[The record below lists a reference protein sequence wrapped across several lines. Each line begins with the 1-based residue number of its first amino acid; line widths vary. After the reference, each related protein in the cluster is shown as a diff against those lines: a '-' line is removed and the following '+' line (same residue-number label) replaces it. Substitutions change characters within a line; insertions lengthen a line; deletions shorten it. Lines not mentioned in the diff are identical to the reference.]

1 MGEIWKPSDCSKLK
15 LKVKKRSSLSG
26 KVLKSGPLSPLS
38 NNLGGRVGKNVKT
51 VKRKNPFQC
60 DSIRLK
66 LAKCKEATSENKEN
80 ELPNFKLNHNRPN
93 FTLKPVHGEVD
104 AGITIQITDGKSEF
118 PQNNRTFNSQRKSKG
133 FPTDWSL
140 KTKIKFKS
148 DAPFLWCT
156 NLKSNV
162 ASRGTVNFIRCL
174 NVPHPEGVTNKEI
187 DLRVNFVK
195 NLSYWKHPNLPC
207 IPSFPLTESEN
218 HAIEG
223 SFTNIC
229 KDLNMREKIMDTW
242 RHSFQ
247 SVFTLARCG
256 FCPYFYMCCQKF
268 SCLFISSGV
277 SDKEMMAIV
286 TPTTKGLRGLLHK
299 EGEMLV
305 FRFKYFCTH
314 RC

>member
-1 MGEIWKPSDCSKLK
+1 MGEIWQPNDCAKLK
-15 LKVKKRSSLSG
+15 LKVKKRSSLSVA
-26 KVLKSGPLSPLS
+26 VLKNGPLSPLS
-38 NNLGGRVGKNVKT
+38 NNLSGRAGKNVKT
-51 VKRKNPFQC
+51 AKRKNPFQC

-66 LAKCKEATSENKEN
+66 LAKCKEVTTDNKEN
-80 ELPNFKLNHNRPN
+80 ELPNFRLDHIRSN
-93 FTLKPVHGEVD
+93 FVLKPVHGEVD
-104 AGITIQITDGKSEF
+104 DGITTQITDEKSEF
-118 PQNNRTFNSQRKSKG
+118 PQNYRTFNCQNKSEG

-140 KTKIKFKS
+140 KTKIKFQS

-162 ASRGTVNFIRCL
+162 ASRGTVSFIRCL
-174 NVPHPEGVTNKEI
+174 NVPHPERLTNKDV

-207 IPSFPLTESEN
+207 IPSFPLTESES
-218 HAIEG
+218 HPTES

-229 KDLNMREKIMDTW
+229 KDLNMRENIMVTW

-247 SVFTLARCG
+247 SVFTLAKCG

-277 SDKEMMAIV
+277 SDKEMIAIV
-286 TPTTKGLRGLLHK
+286 TPTTKGLRELLRK
-299 EGEMLV
+299 EGERII
-305 FRFKYFCTH
+305 F
-314 RC
+314 